1 MAAAEATRPP
11 WGVVACPDDQ
21 YASTVRGDAPS
32 AETPQVELDQQLLDA
47 KLSAPEPQAR
57 GYVSRAAQIEAAR
70 ASGRRFVGV
79 TAPAGY
85 GKSSLLAEWTSSER
99 RHVAWVSLD
108 RYDDDPATLLT
119 LLAAAVARIE
129 PGTARLPLQ
138 VTGHGVALLGR
149 EAPLLAAALR
159 RAPTPFVLMLDDLQE
174 LRDPACRDVL
184 SVVFAGIPVGSQL
197 VVASRGEPWHLPRAR
212 AEGDAFEITA
222 DELALDAAGVQKIF
236 ANTLVPLSSEDAHE
250 LVGRTEGWPVGVVL
264 AAAIAAD
271 GGGQPATVSGD
282 DRYVAD
288 YLYRESLVNLPE
300 HHQWFLRRTAVL
312 DTLSAPLCDAILGT
326 HDAQLVLAEL
336 DASNVFIVPLDRSRG
351 WYRYHALYREF
362 LLGELRRLESEAL
375 PELQRR
381 AAGWFEAQGS
391 IAMAI
396 ELLLDQPAERART
409 ARLVA
414 ATALPSYQTGQL
426 ATVQR
431 WMRTIGDPAIEAYPP
446 LAVLAGWAMALS
458 GQAAEAARWASI
470 VERSSYDGEPD
481 DGSASFDSARAM
493 LRSVMCASGPAQAL
507 ADAELACAAEPSWSP
522 WRDQALQLLGEAR
535 LLVGDVAGAVT
546 SFTESAAIASAT
558 GNSEGLVGCA
568 AELALL
574 SMDEGQWDEAAAHV
588 TAALDAVDDR
598 HMYDYATAVLAFTQA
613 ARLALHRGDLVA
625 VRRELT
631 RAMRARPAS
640 TEAIPYLAVRARLQ
654 LAKVFWAMV
663 DHATAHHLLREIDDI
678 LLIRPDLGALVDEV
692 DDFRHF
698 VAASE
703 QRGEQGGPPLTP
715 AELRLLPYLQ
725 THLSVRE
732 IGERLFVSRNT
743 VSSELGSIYR
753 KLGVSARSDAVERA
767 TQLGL
772 LGSGL

>member
-1 MAAAEATRPP
+1 M
-11 WGVVACPDDQ
+11 
-21 YASTVRGDAPS
+21 RGDAPS
-32 AETPQVELDQQLLDA
+32 AETPEVELDQQLLDA
-47 KLSAPEPQAR
+47 KLSAPEPQDR
-57 GYVSRAAQIEAAR
+57 GYVSRAAQIDAAR
-70 ASGRRFVGV
+70 SSGRRFVGV

-85 GKSSLLAEWTSSER
+85 GKSSLLAEWTR
-99 RHVAWVSLD
+99 RETRPVAWVSLD
-108 RYDDDPATLLT
+108 RYDDDPAALLT
-119 LLAAAVARIE
+119 LLAAAFARIE
-129 PGTARLPLQ
+129 PAAAQLPLQ
-138 VTGHGVALLGR
+138 MTGHGVALLGR

-184 SVVFAGIPVGSQL
+184 SVVFAGIPIGSQL

-222 DELALDAAGVQKIF
+222 GELALDAAGVQEIF
-236 ANTLVPLSSEDAHE
+236 ANTRVPLSSDDARE
-250 LVGRTEGWPVGVVL
+250 LAERTEGWPVGVVL
-264 AAAIAAD
+264 AAAIAGD
-271 GGGQPATVSGD
+271 GERPPTTVTGD

-300 HHQWFLRRTAVL
+300 HHQRFLRRTAVL
-312 DTLSAPLCDAILGT
+312 DTLSAPLCDAILDS
-326 HDAQLVLAEL
+326 HDAQLVLGEL

-362 LLGELRRLESEAL
+362 LLGELRRLEPESV
-375 PELQRR
+375 PELRNR
-381 AAGWFEAQGS
+381 AATWFEAQGS
-391 IAMAI
+391 TAMAI

-409 ARLVA
+409 ARLIA
-414 ATALPSYQTGQL
+414 ATALASYQSGQL

-431 WMRTIGDPAIEAYPP
+431 WLRTIGDPAIEAYPP

-458 GQAAEAARWASI
+458 GQATEAARWAS
-470 VERSSYDGEPD
+470 VLERSSYDGEPD

-493 LRSVMCASGPAQAL
+493 LRSAMCPAGPEEAL
-507 ADAELACAAEPSWSP
+507 ADAELAFAAEPSWSP

-535 LLVGDVAGAVT
+535 LLVGDIPGAVT
-546 SFTESAAIASAT
+546 ALRESAAIATAT
-558 GNSEGLVGCA
+558 GNAEGLVVCA

-574 SMDEGQWDEAAAHV
+574 SMDAGRWDEAAAHV
-588 TAALDAVDDR
+588 AAALDAIDDR

-613 ARLALHRGDLVA
+613 ARLALHRGDLPA

-631 RAMRARPAS
+631 RAMRARPTA
-640 TEAIPYLAVRARLQ
+640 TDAIPYLAVRARLQ
-654 LAKVFWAMV
+654 LAKVFWAMA

-678 LLIRPDLGALVDEV
+678 RLRRPELGTLADQVDEFHRLV
-692 DDFRHF
+692 TM
-698 VAASE
+698 SE
-703 QRGEQGGPPLTP
+703 QQGEDSGPPLTP

>member
-1 MAAAEATRPP
+1 M
-11 WGVVACPDDQ
+11 
-21 YASTVRGDAPS
+21 RGDVPT
-32 AETPQVELDQQLLDA
+32 AETPEVELDQQLLDA
-47 KLSAPEPQAR
+47 KLSAPERPAR
-57 GYVSRAAQIEAAR
+57 GRVSRAVQIDEAR
-70 ASGRRFVGV
+70 SSGRRFVGV

-85 GKSSLLAEWTSSER
+85 GKSTLLAEWAR
-99 RHVAWVSLD
+99 RDSRPVAWVSLD
-108 RYDDDPATLLT
+108 RFDDDPAALLT
-119 LLAAAVARIE
+119 LIAEAFARI
-129 PGTARLPLQ
+129 GRDGARPPLQ

-184 SVVFAGIPVGSQL
+184 SVVFAGIPTGSQL
-197 VVASRGEPWHLPRAR
+197 VVASRREPWHLPRAR

-222 DELALDAAGVQKIF
+222 GELALDAAGVQTVF
-236 ANTLVPLSSEDAHE
+236 ANTRTPISGDDARE
-250 LVGRTEGWPVGVVL
+250 LVARTEGWPVGVVL

-271 GGGQPATVSGD
+271 GDRPPTTVSGD

-300 HHQWFLRRTAVL
+300 HHQRFLRRTAVL

-326 HDAQLVLAEL
+326 HDAQLVLGEL

-362 LLGELRRLESEAL
+362 LLGELRRLESEAV
-375 PELQRR
+375 PELQSR
-381 AAGWFEAQGS
+381 AATWFEAQGS
-391 IAMAI
+391 TAMAI

-409 ARLVA
+409 VRLVA
-414 ATALPSYQTGQL
+414 ATALSSYQSGQL

-431 WMRTIGDPAIEAYPP
+431 WMRTVGDPAIEAYPP
-446 LAVLAGWAMALS
+446 LAVLAGWVTALA
-458 GQAAEAARWASI
+458 GQATEAARWASI
-470 VERSSYDGEPD
+470 VERISYVGEPD
-481 DGSASFDSARAM
+481 DGTASFDSARAM
-493 LRSVMCASGPAQAL
+493 LRSAMCPAGPEQAL
-507 ADAELACAAEPSWSP
+507 ADAELACTAEPSWSP

-535 LLVGDVAGAVT
+535 LLVGDTVGAVT
-546 SFTESAAIASAT
+546 ALSESASIASTT
-558 GNSEGLVGCA
+558 GNAEGLALCA

-574 SMDEGQWDEAAAHV
+574 SMDAGRWDAAAEHV
-588 TAALDAVDDR
+588 TTALDAIHER

-613 ARLALHRGDLVA
+613 ARLALHRGDLA
-625 VRRELT
+625 DVRRELT
-631 RAMRARPAS
+631 RAMRARPAC
-640 TEAIPYLAVRARLQ
+640 TDAVPYLAVRSRLQ
-654 LAKVFWAMV
+654 LAKVHWAIA
-663 DHATAHHLLREIDDI
+663 DHSTAHHLIREIDDI
-678 LLIRPDLGALVDEV
+678 LLVRPGLGTLVGQV
-692 DDFRHF
+692 ADFRRF
-698 VAASE
+698 VAESE
-703 QRGEQGGPPLTP
+703 QHAEQGGPPLSP

-753 KLGVSARSDAVERA
+753 KLGVSTRSEAVDRA

>member
-1 MAAAEATRPP
+1 M
-11 WGVVACPDDQ
+11 
-21 YASTVRGDAPS
+21 RGDAPS
-32 AETPQVELDQQLLDA
+32 AETPGVELDQQLLDA
-47 KLSAPEPQAR
+47 KLSAPEPPAQ
-57 GYVSRAAQIEAAR
+57 GYVSRAPQIEAAR
-70 ASGRRFVGV
+70 SSGRRFVGV

-85 GKSSLLAEWTSSER
+85 GKSSLLAEWTRSER
-99 RHVAWVSLD
+99 RPVAWVSLD
-108 RYDDDPATLLT
+108 RYDDDPAALLT
-119 LLAAAVARIE
+119 LLAAAVARIQA
-129 PGTARLPLQ
+129 GRARGPLP

-159 RAPTPFVLMLDDLQE
+159 RAPAPFVLVLDDLQE

-184 SVVFAGIPVGSQL
+184 SVVFAGIPAGSQL
-197 VVASRGEPWHLPRAR
+197 VVASRGEPWHIARAR

-222 DELALDAAGVQKIF
+222 DELALDAVGVQAIF
-236 ANTLVPLSSEDAHE
+236 ANTQVPLSADDALE
-250 LVGRTEGWPVGVVL
+250 LVERTEGWPVGVVL
-264 AAAIAAD
+264 AAAIAGD
-271 GGGQPATVSGD
+271 GDRPPATVSGD

-300 HHQWFLRRTAVL
+300 HHQRFLRRTSVL

-362 LLGELRRLESEAL
+362 LLGELRRLESQAV
-375 PELQRR
+375 PELQSR
-381 AAGWFEAQGS
+381 AASWFEAQGS
-391 IAMAI
+391 TAMAI

-414 ATALPSYQTGQL
+414 ATALPSYQSGQL

-431 WMRTIGDPAIEAYPP
+431 WMREIGDPAIEAYPP
-446 LAVLAGWAMALS
+446 LAVLAGWVMALS
-458 GQAAEAARWASI
+458 GQSTEAARWASMLENI
-470 VERSSYDGEPD
+470 SYDGVPD

-493 LRSVMCASGPAQAL
+493 LRSAMCAAGPEQAL

-535 LLVGDVAGAVT
+535 LLVGDVPGAVT
-546 SFTESAAIASAT
+546 ALSEGAAIASAT
-558 GNSEGLVGCA
+558 GNAEGLVACA

-574 SMDEGQWDEAAAHV
+574 SMDDGRWDEAEAHV
-588 TAALDAVDDR
+588 TASLEAIDER

-613 ARLALHRGDLVA
+613 ARLALHHGDLAA

-631 RAMRARPAS
+631 RAMRARPAC
-640 TEAIPYLAVRARLQ
+640 TEALPYLAVRARLQ
-654 LAKVFWAMV
+654 LAKVYWAV
-663 DHATAHHLLREIDDI
+663 ADHATAHHLLREIDDI
-678 LLIRPDLGALVDEV
+678 LLRRPGLGALTRQVEE
-692 DDFRHF
+692 FRRL
-698 VAASE
+698 VTMSE
-703 QRGEQGGPPLTP
+703 QQGDGGGPPLTP